1 MTKIFNKSSE
11 KLKRQSLRNAMPRA
25 EQLLWKKLRRRQVLG
40 YRFRRQYSVEGY
52 VIDFYCPELK
62 LAIEVDGD
70 SHFQKG
76 SQEKDYQRQVQV
88 EALDIHFLRLRNVE
102 VFQHLDDILVALGRK
117 VHELEHRHMDP
128 PAVPPW

>member
-11 KLKRQSLRNAMPRA
+11 KLKRQSLRNVMPRA

-70 SHFQKG
+70 SHFQKD

-117 VHELEHRHMDP
+117 VQELELRHMAP
-128 PAVPPW
+128 P